1 MMATAATNDRQ
12 NRDKAVQKDPDASA
26 APDGADRTQRPLTIE
41 LRSVHYSER
50 FSEETA
56 CFDAVIWID
65 GTRAGR
71 VRNDGRGGCH
81 FYEPYDL
88 QDRLE
93 AHAKTQPPVET
104 QMDDPQNPGQKRKFD
119 MDADLLIS
127 GLLDDWLIRRD
138 VKRDVARKIVFERDG
153 KLLEIV
159 PKPGQLALW
168 LQESNREK
176 LLAATRTTADL
187 IVNLMPMENAV
198 ALYRRHAQ

>member
-1 MMATAATNDRQ
+1 MMAVSTKTERR
-12 NRDKAVQKDPDASA
+12 NRDSRASRDASA
-26 APDGADRTQRPLTIE
+26 ASGGADRAQRPLTIE
-41 LRSVHYSER
+41 LRSVHYSGR

-65 GTRAGR
+65 GKRAGM

-81 FYEPYDL
+81 FYEPHGL

-93 AHAKTQPPVET
+93 AHARTQPPVET
-104 QMDDPQNPGQKRKFD
+104 QMDDPENPGQKRKLA

-127 GLLDDWLIRRD
+127 GLLDDWLIRKD
-138 VKRDVARKIVFERDG
+138 IKRDTAKKIVFERDG

-159 PKPGQLALW
+159 PKAGQLALW

-176 LLAATRTTADL
+176 LLATTRTTADL
-187 IVNLMPMENAV
+187 IVNLMPMEKAV